1 MTANPEDLKLIQQH
15 IEDEVGCYREMIQVV
30 ERERDIL
37 LSRDHSGLPE
47 QAEQKLAIARRL
59 HQSRLARQEVM
70 SRISPDP
77 ARPLRLRDLAGLL
90 PAAER
95 GIFRALLQRAQSLAE
110 SLTAKNQ
117 ANARFVQ
124 EALDTVEQL
133 MDILSGRDRSQTYD
147 QEGRRNATSSGPPRL
162 LTREV

>member
-1 MTANPEDLKLIQQH
+1 MTANPEDLKLIQRH
-15 IEDEVGCYREMIQVV
+15 IEDEVVCYRELIQVV

-47 QAEQKLAIARRL
+47 QAEQKMGIARRL
-59 HQSRLARQEVM
+59 HESRLARQEVM
-70 SRISPDP
+70 SRLSPDP
-77 ARPLRLRDLAGLL
+77 ASPLRLRDLAGLL

-95 GIFRALLQRAQSLAE
+95 GIFRALLQRAQALAE
-110 SLTAKNQ
+110 SLAAKNQ

-124 EALDTVEQL
+124 EALDTVEHL
-133 MDILSGRDRSQTYD
+133 MDILSGRQRSQTYS
-147 QEGRRNATSSGPPRL
+147 QAGRRDTTQSGPPRL